1 MVIKR
6 LIDQLRRSRPATP
19 HPTERDNHTT
29 PVAAKPVWAP
39 KPVDPVF
46 VAEMA
51 RHIDYLCDHVPLFR
65 QQLERDR
72 TALEWWPCLPP
83 ECYQDKDVLDLG
95 CGTGAGVAT
104 FLERGARFVWGVDPA
119 LDGDLLSHLRV
130 LPRAKF
136 TAAELTTDLAAS
148 QQFDLVYAQFVT
160 EHLRHMPGDFD
171 TVFALLKPGGRFV
184 AIHDNY
190 YSPMGG
196 HDHAFV
202 GPIPGE
208 PRRMHFKGVA
218 CWDSPRKCA
227 ASEEW
232 RRTSERVYGTVAN
245 ITLTPEDC
253 SRCPYYQRSHVWAHL
268 LFQDS
273 FPVSYRNDFF
283 ISSRCGGVNKVTPFQ
298 LRQFLIEAGFR
309 VTAWLPDKV
318 ANEPPARL
326 TEQFHVND
334 LQTAVIVF
342 AADKPL
348 QGYRRLPLPRVA

>member
-6 LIDQLRRSRPATP
+6 LIDKLRRLRPTTP
-19 HPTERDNHTT
+19 HPTRQDDNPT
-29 PVAAKPVWAP
+29 PVPAKPVWAA

-104 FLERGARFVWGVDPA
+104 FLERGARSVWGVDPA
-119 LDGDLLSHLRV
+119 LDADLLNHLRV

-160 EHLRHMPGDFD
+160 EHLRHVPGDFD
-171 TVFALLKPGGRFV
+171 TVFTLLKPGGRFV

-208 PRRMHFKGVA
+208 PRRIHFKGVA
-218 CWDSPRKCA
+218 CWDSPLKCA

-232 RRTSERVYGTVAN
+232 RGTSERVYGTVAN

-348 QGYRRLPLPRVA
+348 QDCRRLPPPQAA